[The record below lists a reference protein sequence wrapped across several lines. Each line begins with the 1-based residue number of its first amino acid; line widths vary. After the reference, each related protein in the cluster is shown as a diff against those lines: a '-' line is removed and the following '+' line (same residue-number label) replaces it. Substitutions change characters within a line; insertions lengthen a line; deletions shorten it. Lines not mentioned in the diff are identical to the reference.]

1 MPSVPP
7 SVVGAHIRA
16 VSSAGVIGAKVGA
29 GLVPARAAGVPRIF
43 NPYGIGAS
51 GAGGHKARPYDLCVI
66 KTLYII
72 RHGQTD
78 LNLRRIVQGS
88 GVDAPLNAT
97 GHAQAAAFFR
107 AFGHVP
113 FDRVYT
119 SALQRAIESVRGFL
133 DRGIPHIATAALNEI
148 SWGRFE
154 GLEAT
159 SEQHGQYLSAV
170 DRWAAG
176 DVDARLEGGES
187 PAELAAVQRPFL
199 EELLGPAT
207 PPGTYLIAMHGRAMR
222 ILLCQLLRYPLR
234 EMDAFPHDN
243 LALYELVHTG
253 SICQVRRFNNLNYAT
268 PAD

>member
-1 MPSVPP
+1 MKEWRVATWRAPSRRRVKTKPTGNYTRRRD
-7 SVVGAHIRA
+7 GAHY
-16 VSSAGVIGAKVGA
+16 VTTV
-29 GLVPARAAGVPRIF
+29 
-43 NPYGIGAS
+43 
-51 GAGGHKARPYDLCVI
+51 DLCVI

-133 DRGIPHIATAALNEI
+133 DCGIPHIATAALNEI

-170 DRWAAG
+170 DRWAA
-176 DVDARLEGGES
+176 
-187 PAELAAVQRPFL
+187 P
-199 EELLGPAT
+199 
-207 PPGTYLIAMHGRAMR
+207 
-222 ILLCQLLRYPLR
+222 
-234 EMDAFPHDN
+234 
-243 LALYELVHTG
+243 
-253 SICQVRRFNNLNYAT
+253 
-268 PAD
+268 